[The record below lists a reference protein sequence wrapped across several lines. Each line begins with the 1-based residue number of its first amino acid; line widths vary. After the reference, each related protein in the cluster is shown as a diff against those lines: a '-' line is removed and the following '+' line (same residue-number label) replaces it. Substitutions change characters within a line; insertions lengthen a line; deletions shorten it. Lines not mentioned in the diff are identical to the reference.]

1 MRHGNSWKK
10 PLRDISSEER
20 ASSIK
25 NLSAPMTV
33 KSIARGYCGDQN
45 AWVFHI
51 VYFLFGVKTIP
62 AGTFPQPQGDG

>member
-1 MRHGNSWKK
+1 
-10 PLRDISSEER
+10 
-20 ASSIK
+20 
-25 NLSAPMTV
+25 MTV